1 MILSAAIIL
10 RVLVLAS
17 GAVSFHSDEAIVGL
31 MARHINAGLPIPTF
45 FYGQVYM
52 GSLDPLLISV
62 MFRVL
67 GDSVQTIHIT
77 ESLLYLLIIVTTVLL
92 ARRLSGRRWIAIAAG
107 LLVALPPV
115 VLTLYTTMTLG
126 GYGETLLFGNLILLI
141 GYDVTGERENSLWR
155 WALLGLITGVG
166 WWTDGLIV
174 VYAFPVVLF
183 GLRRASLRHWYRYGV
198 AALLFVIGGAPWWI
212 YNLTHQWE
220 ALHWLIGGLQSD
232 SGVSFSIGDRAL
244 GLLFVGLPAA
254 IGIRYSWTAQYWAG
268 LLSALVITVY
278 LIALAYGIRMA
289 LSRRKRGARQ
299 ADRIETTQTQHSIRF
314 VMLAL
319 GSFALIFVVSAFG
332 SDATGRYMTPL
343 IPTLSILLAMFG
355 YALQRVS
362 RVLAYGVIGGLLI
375 FGLVGSFAAMSTI
388 PPGITSQFDPI
399 NDFRNDSDQAV
410 IDFLL
415 AHHGTRGYGTYWV
428 EFRLAYLSHEQV
440 ILDAWLPNKASLLYT
455 PLDRRY
461 PPYTQAVAAADRPV
475 YVTAN
480 VPALDAIIA
489 ARFEQ
494 ASITYQKQRIGS
506 YMVFYDLSQKVTPDA
521 LGLDGLGH

>member
-1 MILSAAIIL
+1 M
-10 RVLVLAS
+10 V
-17 GAVSFHSDEAIVGL
+17 
-31 MARHINAGLPIPTF
+31 
-45 FYGQVYM
+45 
-52 GSLDPLLISV
+52 
-62 MFRVL
+62 
-67 GDSVQTIHIT
+67 
-77 ESLLYLLIIVTTVLL
+77 
-92 ARRLSGRRWIAIAAG
+92 
-107 LLVALPPV
+107 
-115 VLTLYTTMTLG
+115 
-126 GYGETLLFGNLILLI
+126 
-141 GYDVTGERENSLWR
+141 
-155 WALLGLITGVG
+155 
-166 WWTDGLIV
+166 
-174 VYAFPVVLF
+174 
-183 GLRRASLRHWYRYGV
+183 
-198 AALLFVIGGAPWWI
+198 
-212 YNLTHQWE
+212 
-220 ALHWLIGGLQSD
+220 
-232 SGVSFSIGDRAL
+232 
-244 GLLFVGLPAA
+244 
-254 IGIRYSWTAQYWAG
+254 
-268 LLSALVITVY
+268 
-278 LIALAYGIRMA
+278 
-289 LSRRKRGARQ
+289 
-299 ADRIETTQTQHSIRF
+299 
-314 VMLAL
+314 AL

-521 LGLDGLGH
+521 LGLDALGH